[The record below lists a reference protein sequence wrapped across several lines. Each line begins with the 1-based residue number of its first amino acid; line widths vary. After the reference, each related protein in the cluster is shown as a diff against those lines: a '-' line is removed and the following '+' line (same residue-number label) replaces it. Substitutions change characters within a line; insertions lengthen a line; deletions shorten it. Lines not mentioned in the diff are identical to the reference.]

1 GLPSL
6 LESIA
11 EQVPNL
17 PWLRML
23 YIYPSPLTL
32 RMVDVMAR
40 HETLLPYLD
49 MPLQH
54 ADREVLRRMNRPSDP
69 EMTMRLIDHARAS
82 LPGLVMRT
90 TFIVGY
96 PGETDDQFRRL
107 LTFVEEQ
114 EFDHVGVFTYSPEAG
129 TKATALD
136 GAVPAEVAEE
146 RRNAIMEAQHRI
158 SLRKNRQLVG
168 TSMKVL
174 VEAVGEAQDE
184 HGRVEPISVGRAER
198 HAPEVDGLVFV
209 PGAQP
214 VGEFVTVR
222 IAEASPYDLWAADP
236 SGVHQADERSRQ
248 RPVRVERRRT
258 ARQDRHRR
266 GRPVPLAIPVGT

>member
-1 GLPSL
+1 
-6 LESIA
+6 
-11 EQVPNL
+11 
-17 PWLRML
+17 ML

-32 RMVDVMAR
+32 RMVDVMAQ

-69 EMTMRLIDHARAS
+69 EMTMRLIEHARTS

-96 PGETDDQFRRL
+96 PGETDERFQRL
-107 LTFVEEQ
+107 LDFVEEQ

-129 TKATALD
+129 TKAAGLD
-136 GAVPAEVAEE
+136 GAVPSEVAEE
-146 RRNAIMEAQHRI
+146 RRGAIMEAQHRI
-158 SLRKNRQLVG
+158 SLRKNRRLVG
-168 TSMKVL
+168 TTQRVL
-174 VEAVGEAQDE
+174 IEAVGEAEDE
-184 HGRVEPISVGRAER
+184 RGRVEPISVGRAAR

-214 VGEFVTVR
+214 IGEFVTVR

-236 SGVHQADERSRQ
+236 VGTRSQGGVPRR
-248 RPVRVERRRT
+248 RPVRVER
-258 ARQDRHRR
+258 HRR
-266 GRPVPLAIPVGT
+266 NTRPERRGSGRPVPLATQAGT